1 MPCIQVTTN
10 KELPAEKQEQMK
22 IRFGKAI
29 ELLPRKSEKWLMCIF
44 RPKCGVWF
52 HGESGDA
59 AFLEVDVFGALDR
72 EACNALTKELMAIAS
87 SELDIAEDQIYIKYS
102 ETPNWGWAGKN
113 F

>member
-10 KELPAEKQEQMK
+10 KKMTLEDQERMK
-22 IRFGKAI
+22 ARFGKAI

-44 RPKCGVWF
+44 RPESSMWF
-52 HGESGDA
+52 HGEQPDM
-59 AFLEVDVFGALDR
+59 AFLEVDVFGTLDQN
-72 EACNALTKELMAIAS
+72 CCSALTEELMSIVNSELHIAS
-87 SELDIAEDQIYIKYS
+87 DQIYIKYS